1 MQIGAIEMAENQ
13 NVNKVVYGGK
23 TLIDLT
29 ADTITAGDLAVGVT
43 AHDKSGAAITGT
55 DTRDSDTSEDTA
67 AVAEIL
73 AGKTAHARGAQLVG
87 TMKNNGAA
95 GVTVSSKDGATIPQ
109 GYHDGSGK
117 ATIDKA
123 SATALVAGNL
133 KQGVSIL
140 GVTGTY
146 AGESAKLQT
155 KSVTPSMTEQTVTAD
170 TGYDAL
176 SSVSVAA
183 IPYTET
189 DNSAGGKTVTI
200 AGV

>member
-1 MQIGAIEMAENQ
+1 MAENK
-13 NVNKVVYGGK
+13 NVNKVVYGGQ

-29 ADTITAGDLAVGVT
+29 ADTITAGDLAAGVT

-55 DTRDSDTSEDTA
+55 DTRDSDTSNDTA

-117 ATIDKA
+117 ATIDSA
-123 SATALVAGNL
+123 SATALVAGNV

-140 GVTGTY
+140 GVVGTY
-146 AGESAKLQT
+146 AGEAANLQT
-155 KSVTPSMTEQTVTAD
+155 KSVTPSTKKQTITAD
-170 TGYDAL
+170 DGYDAL

-189 DNSAGGKTVTI
+189 DNSAGGKTATI

>member
-1 MQIGAIEMAENQ
+1 MAENQ
-13 NVNKVVYGGK
+13 NVNKVIYGGK

-29 ADTITAGDLAVGVT
+29 ADTISAGDLIAGVT
-43 AHDKSGAAITGT
+43 AHDKSGAAIVGT
-55 DTRDSDTSEDTA
+55 DTRDSDTSKDTA

-87 TMKNNGAA
+87 TMKNNGSA
-95 GVTVSSKDGATIPQ
+95 GVTLTSKDGAAIPQ
-109 GYHDGSGK
+109 GYYDGSGK
-117 ATIDKA
+117 ATIDSA

-146 AGESAKLQT
+146 AGEAAKLQT
-155 KSVTPSMTEQTVTAD
+155 KSVTPSTATQTITAD

-189 DNSAGGKTVTI
+189 DNAAGGKTVTI

>member
-1 MQIGAIEMAENQ
+1 MAEQ
-13 NVNKVVYGGK
+13 HVNKVVYGGK
-23 TLIDLT
+23 ALIDLT
-29 ADTITAGDLAVGVT
+29 ADTVTAGDLAKGVT
-43 AHDKSGAAITGT
+43 AHDKSGATVTGT
-55 DTRDSDTSEDTA
+55 DARDSDTSKDTA

-73 AGKTAHARGAQLVG
+73 AGKTAHARGTQLTG

-95 GVTVSSKDGATIPQ
+95 GVTVSAKDGATIPQ

-117 ATIDKA
+117 ATIDAA
-123 SATALVAGNL
+123 SATALVSGNL

-146 AGESAKLQT
+146 AGEAAKLQA
-155 KSVTPSMTEQTVTAD
+155 KSVTPAAAAQTVTAD

-183 IPYTET
+183 IPYAEAT
-189 DNSAGGKTVTI
+189 NAAGGTTVTI
-200 AGV
+200 AGA

>member
-1 MQIGAIEMAENQ
+1 MEENQ
-13 NVNKVVYGGK
+13 NVNKVIFGGQ

-29 ADTITAGDLAVGVT
+29 ADTITAGDLIDGVT

-55 DTRDSDTSEDTA
+55 DTRDSDTSKDTA
-67 AVAEIL
+67 AVSEIL
-73 AGKTAHARGAQLVG
+73 AGKTAHARGAQLIG
-87 TMKNNGAA
+87 TMRNNGST
-95 GVTVSSKDGATIPQ
+95 GVTVSSKDGTTIPQ

-117 ATIDKA
+117 ATIDAA

-133 KQGVSIL
+133 KHGVSIL

-146 AGESAKLQT
+146 AGEAPKLQT
-155 KSVTPSMTEQTVTAD
+155 KSATPSTKAQTITAD

-183 IPYTET
+183 IPYTEA
-189 DNSAGGKTVTI
+189 DNSAGGKTATI

>member
-1 MQIGAIEMAENQ
+1 MAENQ
-13 NVNKVVYGGK
+13 NVNKVVYGGQ

-29 ADTITAGDLAVGVT
+29 ADTITAGDLAAGVT

-55 DTRDSDTSEDTA
+55 DTRDSDTSKDTA

-87 TMKNNGAA
+87 TMRNNGSA
-95 GVTVSSKDGATIPQ
+95 GVTLTSKDGAAIPQ
-109 GYHDGSGK
+109 GYYDGSGK
-117 ATIDKA
+117 ATIDSA

-146 AGESAKLQT
+146 AGEAAKLQT
-155 KSVTPSMTEQTVTAD
+155 KSVTPSTKAQTITAD
-170 TGYDAL
+170 DGYDAL

>member
-1 MQIGAIEMAENQ
+1 MAENQ
-13 NVNKVVYGGK
+13 YVNKVVYGGQ

-29 ADTITAGDLAVGVT
+29 ADTITAGDLAAGVT
-43 AHDKSGAAITGT
+43 AHDKSGASITGT
-55 DTRDSDTSEDTA
+55 DTRDSDTSKDTA

-87 TMKNNGAA
+87 TMKNNGGT
-95 GVTVSSKDGATIPQ
+95 GVTITSKDGTTIPQ
-109 GYHDGSGK
+109 GYYDGSGK
-117 ATIDKA
+117 AMIDAA
-123 SATALVAGNL
+123 SATALVAGNV

-146 AGESAKLQT
+146 AGEATKLQT
-155 KSVTPSMTEQTVTAD
+155 KNVTPSTTSQTITAD

-189 DNSAGGKTVTI
+189 DNSAGGKTATI

>member
-1 MQIGAIEMAENQ
+1 MAENQ

-29 ADTITAGDLAVGVT
+29 ADTITAEDLIAGVT
-43 AHDKSGAAITGT
+43 AHDKSGASIVGT
-55 DTRDSDTSEDTA
+55 DTRDSDTSKDTA

-87 TMKNNGAA
+87 TMRNNGSAS
-95 GVTVSSKDGATIPQ
+95 VTVSSKDGTTIPQ

-117 ATIDKA
+117 ATIDSA

-146 AGESAKLQT
+146 AGEAAKLQT
-155 KSVTPSMTEQTVTAD
+155 KSVTPSTSTQTITAD

>member
-1 MQIGAIEMAENQ
+1 MAENK
-13 NVNKVVYGGK
+13 NINKVVYGGK

-29 ADTITAGDLAVGVT
+29 SDTVTAENLHTGIT
-43 AHDKSGAAITGT
+43 AHDKSGAVITGT
-55 DTRDSDTSEDTA
+55 DTRDSDTSNDTA

-73 AGKTAHARGAQLVG
+73 AGKTAHARGAQLIG
-87 TMKNNGAA
+87 TMKNNGGA

-117 ATIDKA
+117 ATIDTA
-123 SATALVAGNL
+123 SATALVAGNV

-140 GVTGTY
+140 GVVGTY
-146 AGESAKLQT
+146 AGEAARLQT
-155 KSVTPSMTEQTVTAD
+155 KSVTPSTTSQTITAD
-170 TGYDAL
+170 DGYDAL
-176 SSVSVAA
+176 SSVTVAA

-189 DNSAGGKTVTI
+189 DNSAGGKTATI

>member
-1 MQIGAIEMAENQ
+1 MAENQ
-13 NVNKVVYGGK
+13 NVNKVIYGGE
-23 TLIDLT
+23 TIIDLT
-29 ADTITAGDLAVGVT
+29 ADTVTAGDLIAGVT

-55 DTRDSDTSEDTA
+55 DTRDSDTSKDTA

-87 TMKNNGAA
+87 TMKNNGGA
-95 GVTVSSKDGATIPQ
+95 GVTLTSKDGATIPH

-117 ATIDKA
+117 ATIDAA

-146 AGESAKLQT
+146 AGEAAKLQT
-155 KSVTPSMTEQTVTAD
+155 KSVTPSTSAQTITAD

-189 DNSAGGKTVTI
+189 DNSAGGKTATI
-200 AGV
+200 AGA

>member
-1 MQIGAIEMAENQ
+1 MAENQ
-13 NVNKVVYGGK
+13 NVNKVVYGGQV
-23 TLIDLT
+23 LIDLT
-29 ADTITAGDLAVGVT
+29 ADTITAGDLAAGVT
-43 AHDKSGAAITGT
+43 AHDKSGALITGT

-73 AGKTAHARGAQLVG
+73 AGKTAHARGAQLTG
-87 TMKNNGAA
+87 TMRNNGSA

-117 ATIDKA
+117 AAIDAA
-123 SATALVAGNL
+123 SAAALVAGNI
-133 KQGVSIL
+133 KQGVKVL

-146 AGESAKLQT
+146 AGEAAKLQT
-155 KSVTPSMTEQTVTAD
+155 KAVTPSTKAQTVTAD

-183 IPYTET
+183 IPYAEAT
-189 DNSAGGKTVTI
+189 NAAGGTTVTI
-200 AGV
+200 AGA

>member
-1 MQIGAIEMAENQ
+1 MAENQ
-13 NVNKVVYGGK
+13 NVNKVVYGGQ

-29 ADTITAGDLAVGVT
+29 ADTITAGDLIVGVT

-55 DTRDSDTSEDTA
+55 DTRDSDTSDDTA
-67 AVAEIL
+67 SVAEIL

-95 GVTVSSKDGATIPQ
+95 GVTVSSKGGATIPQ

-117 ATIDKA
+117 AEIDEA
-123 SATALVAGNL
+123 SVTALVAGNI

-140 GVTGTY
+140 GVTGSY
-146 AGESAKLQT
+146 AGDAAKLQT
-155 KSVTPSMTEQTVTAD
+155 KSVTPSMTAQTVTAD

>member
-1 MQIGAIEMAENQ
+1 MEENQ
-13 NVNKVVYGGK
+13 NVNKVLYGGQ

-29 ADTITAGDLAVGVT
+29 ADTVTAGDLIAGVT
-43 AHDKSGAAITGT
+43 AHDKSGAVIIGT
-55 DTRDSDTSEDTA
+55 DTRDSDTSKDTA

-73 AGKTAHARGAQLVG
+73 AGKTAHARGAQLTG
-87 TMKNNGAA
+87 TMRNNGAT

-117 ATIDKA
+117 ATIDSA
-123 SATALVAGNL
+123 SATALVAGNV

-146 AGESAKLQT
+146 AGEAPKLQT
-155 KSVTPSMTEQTVTAD
+155 KSATPSTKAQTIKAD
-170 TGYDAL
+170 AGYDAL

-183 IPYTET
+183 IPYVET
-189 DNSAGGKTVTI
+189 DNSAGGKTATI

>member
-1 MQIGAIEMAENQ
+1 MAENQ

-55 DTRDSDTSEDTA
+55 Y
-67 AVAEIL
+67 
-73 AGKTAHARGAQLVG
+73 AGKA
-87 TMKNNGAA
+87 
-95 GVTVSSKDGATIPQ
+95 
-109 GYHDGSGK
+109 
-117 ATIDKA
+117 
-123 SATALVAGNL
+123 
-133 KQGVSIL
+133 
-140 GVTGTY
+140 
-146 AGESAKLQT
+146 AKLQT
-155 KSVTPSMTEQTVTAD
+155 KSVTPSKTVQTITAD

-200 AGV
+200 AGA

>member
-1 MQIGAIEMAENQ
+1 MAENQ
-13 NVNKVVYGGK
+13 NVNKVVYGGE

-29 ADTITAGDLAVGVT
+29 GDTVTSENLHSGIT
-43 AHDKSGAAITGT
+43 AHDKSGALITGT

-67 AVAEIL
+67 AVSEIL
-73 AGKTAHARGAQLVG
+73 AGKTAHARGALLTG
-87 TMKNNGAA
+87 TMKNNGSSC
-95 GVTVSSKDGATIPQ
+95 VTISDKSGTTISQ
-109 GYHDGSGK
+109 GYYDGSGK
-117 ATIDKA
+117 AIIDAA
-123 SATALVAGNL
+123 SATALVAGNV

-140 GVTGTY
+140 GITGTY
-146 AGESAKLQT
+146 AGEASKLQT
-155 KSVTPSMTEQTVTAD
+155 KSVTPSTSQQTVTAD

-189 DNSAGGKTVTI
+189 DNSAGGKTATI

>member
-1 MQIGAIEMAENQ
+1 MAENQ

-29 ADTITAGDLAVGVT
+29 ADTITAGDLAAGVT

-87 TMKNNGAA
+87 TMKNNGGT
-95 GVTVSSKDGATIPQ
+95 GVTVTSKGGSTIPQ

-117 ATIDKA
+117 ATIDAA
-123 SATALVAGNL
+123 SAAALVAGNL
-133 KQGVSIL
+133 KQGVKVL

-146 AGESAKLQT
+146 AGEAAKLQT
-155 KSVTPSMTEQTVTAD
+155 KSVTPSTKAQTITAD
-170 TGYDAL
+170 TGYDAI

-183 IPYTET
+183 IPYAEAT
-189 DNSAGGKTVTI
+189 NAAGGTTVTI
-200 AGV
+200 AGA

>member
-1 MQIGAIEMAENQ
+1 MATNATI
-13 NVNKVVYGGK
+13 NKVVYGGK

-29 ADTITAGDLAVGVT
+29 ADTVTADKLHEGIT

-55 DTRDSDTSEDTA
+55 STLDSDTSDDTA

-73 AGKTAHARGAQLVG
+73 AGKTAHARGALLTG
-87 TMKNNGAA
+87 TMPNRGAA
-95 GVTVSSKDGATIPQ
+95 TVTVSDASGTTIPQ

-117 ATIDKA
+117 AAIDSASKA
-123 SATALVAGNL
+123 ALVAGNL
-133 KQGVSIL
+133 KQGVKIL

-146 AGESAKLQT
+146 SGEAVKLQA
-155 KSVTPSMTEQTVTAD
+155 KSVTPSTSQQSVSAD

-176 SSVSVAA
+176 SAVTVAA
-183 IPYTET
+183 IPYSEA

-200 AGV
+200 AG

>member
-1 MQIGAIEMAENQ
+1 MAENQ
-13 NVNKVVYGGK
+13 NVNKVVYGGQI
-23 TLIDLT
+23 LIDLT

-43 AHDKSGAAITGT
+43 AHDKSGATITGT

-87 TMKNNGAA
+87 TMKNNGAT

-117 ATIDKA
+117 ATIDTA
-123 SATALVAGNL
+123 SAAALVAGNV

-146 AGESAKLQT
+146 AGEAAKLQT
-155 KSVTPSMTEQTVTAD
+155 KSVTPSTKAQTITAD

-189 DNSAGGKTVTI
+189 DNSAGGKTATI
-200 AGV
+200 AGA

>member
-1 MQIGAIEMAENQ
+1 MAENQ

-29 ADTITAGDLAVGVT
+29 ADTITAGDLAAGVT
-43 AHDKSGAAITGT
+43 AHDKSGAVITGT
-55 DTRDSDTSEDTA
+55 DTRDSDTSKDTA

-87 TMKNNGAA
+87 TMKNNGGA
-95 GVTVSSKDGATIPQ
+95 GVTVSSKSGSTIPQ

-117 ATIDKA
+117 ATIDAA
-123 SATALVAGNL
+123 SATALVAGNV

-146 AGESAKLQT
+146 AGEAAKLQT
-155 KSVTPSMTEQTVTAD
+155 KSVTPSTKAQTVTAD

-183 IPYTET
+183 IPYAEAT
-189 DNSAGGKTVTI
+189 NSAGGTTVTI
-200 AGV
+200 AGA

>member
-1 MQIGAIEMAENQ
+1 MAENQ
-13 NVNKVVYGGK
+13 NVNKVVYGGQ
-23 TLIDLT
+23 TIIDLT
-29 ADTITAGDLAVGVT
+29 ADTITAGDLVAGVT
-43 AHDKSGAAITGT
+43 AHDKSGATITGT
-55 DTRDSDTSEDTA
+55 DTRDSDTSKDTA

-73 AGKTAHARGAQLVG
+73 AGKTAHARGTQLVG

-95 GVTVSSKDGATIPQ
+95 SVTVSSKNGATIPQ

-123 SATALVAGNL
+123 SATALVAGNI
-133 KQGVSIL
+133 KQGVAIL
-140 GVTGTY
+140 GVTGSY
-146 AGESAKLQT
+146 AGEAAKLQA
-155 KSVTPSMTEQTVTAD
+155 KSITPSATVQTITAD
-170 TGYDAL
+170 DGYDAL

-200 AGV
+200 AGA

>member
-1 MQIGAIEMAENQ
+1 MAENQ
-13 NVNKVVYGGK
+13 NVNKVVYGGQ

-29 ADTITAGDLAVGVT
+29 ADTVTAGDLIAGVT
-43 AHDKSGAAITGT
+43 AHDKSGAKITGT
-55 DTRDSDTSEDTA
+55 DTRDSDTSKDTA
-67 AVAEIL
+67 SVAEIL

-95 GVTVSSKDGATIPQ
+95 GVTVSSKGGANIPQ
-109 GYHDGSGK
+109 GYYDGSGK
-117 ATIDKA
+117 ATIDEA
-123 SATALVAGNL
+123 SATALVAGNI

-140 GVTGTY
+140 GITGSY
-146 AGESAKLQT
+146 AGEAAKLQT
-155 KSVTPSMTEQTVTAD
+155 KSVTPSTTVQTITAD
-170 TGYDAL
+170 NGYDAL
-176 SSVSVAA
+176 SSVTVAA

>member
-1 MQIGAIEMAENQ
+1 MAENQ
-13 NVNKVVYGGK
+13 NVNKVVYGGQ

-29 ADTITAGDLAVGVT
+29 ADTVTAGDLAAGVT
-43 AHDKSGAAITGT
+43 AHDKSGAIITGT
-55 DTRDSDTSEDTA
+55 DTRDSDTSKDTA

-87 TMKNNGAA
+87 TMKNNGGT
-95 GVTVSSKDGATIPQ
+95 GVTVSSKNGATIPQ
-109 GYHDGSGK
+109 GYYDGSGK
-117 ATIDKA
+117 ATIDTA
-123 SATALVAGNL
+123 SATALVAGNV

-146 AGESAKLQT
+146 AGEAAKLQT
-155 KSVTPSMTEQTVTAD
+155 KSVTPSTKAQTITAD
-170 TGYDAL
+170 DGYDAL

-189 DNSAGGKTVTI
+189 ENSAGGKTATI
-200 AGV
+200 AGA

>member
-1 MQIGAIEMAENQ
+1 MAENQ
-13 NVNKVVYGGK
+13 NVNKVVYGGQ

-29 ADTITAGDLAVGVT
+29 ADTITAGDLIAGVT
-43 AHDKSGAAITGT
+43 AHDKSGAVITGT
-55 DTRDSDTSEDTA
+55 DTRDSDTSKDTA

-73 AGKTAHARGAQLVG
+73 AGKTAHARGAQLTG
-87 TMKNNGAA
+87 TMKNNGGA
-95 GVTVSSKDGATIPQ
+95 GITVSSKSGSSIPQ
-109 GYHDGSGK
+109 GYYDGSGK
-117 ATIDKA
+117 ATIDTA
-123 SATALVAGNL
+123 SATSLVAGNI

-155 KSVTPSMTEQTVTAD
+155 KNVTPSTSQQTVTAD

-176 SSVSVAA
+176 SSVTVAA
-183 IPYTET
+183 IPYAES

-200 AGV
+200 AG

>member
-1 MQIGAIEMAENQ
+1 MAENQ
-13 NVNKVVYGGK
+13 NVNKVVYGGQ

-29 ADTITAGDLAVGVT
+29 ADTITAGDLAAGVT
-43 AHDKSGAAITGT
+43 AHDKSGATITGT
-55 DTRDSDTSEDTA
+55 DTRDSDTSKDTA

-73 AGKTAHARGAQLVG
+73 AGKTAHARGVKLVG
-87 TMKNNGAA
+87 TMKNNGSA

-117 ATIDKA
+117 ATIDEA
-123 SATALVAGNL
+123 SATALVAGNI
-133 KQGVSIL
+133 KQGVAIL
-140 GVTGTY
+140 GVTGSY
-146 AGESAKLQT
+146 AGEAAKLQT

>member
-1 MQIGAIEMAENQ
+1 MAENQ

-29 ADTITAGDLAVGVT
+29 ADTITAGDLAAGVT

-87 TMKNNGAA
+87 TMRNNGGA
-95 GVTVSSKDGATIPQ
+95 GVTVSPKDGATIPQ
-109 GYHDGSGK
+109 GYHDGSGN
-117 ATIDKA
+117 ATIDAA
-123 SATALVAGNL
+123 SAVALVAGNI
-133 KQGVSIL
+133 KQGVKVL

-146 AGESAKLQT
+146 AGEVAKLQT
-155 KSVTPSMTEQTVTAD
+155 KSVTPSAKAQTVTAD

-183 IPYTET
+183 IPYAEAT
-189 DNSAGGKTVTI
+189 NAAGGTTVTI
-200 AGV
+200 AGA

>member
-1 MQIGAIEMAENQ
+1 MAENQ
-13 NVNKVVYGGK
+13 NVNKIVYGGK
-23 TLIDLT
+23 VLIDLT
-29 ADTITAGDLAVGVT
+29 ADTITAGDLAAGVT

-55 DTRDSDTSEDTA
+55 DTRDSDTSKDTA

-73 AGKTAHARGAQLVG
+73 AGKTAHARGAQLTG
-87 TMKNNGAA
+87 TMKNNGGT

-117 ATIDKA
+117 AAIDAA
-123 SATALVAGNL
+123 SAAALVAGNL
-133 KQGVSIL
+133 KQGVKVL

-146 AGESAKLQT
+146 AGEAAKLQA
-155 KSVTPSMTEQTVTAD
+155 KAVTPSTATQTVTAD

-183 IPYTET
+183 IPYAEAT
-189 DNSAGGKTVTI
+189 NAAGGTTVTI
-200 AGV
+200 AGA

>member
-1 MQIGAIEMAENQ
+1 MAENK
-13 NVNKVVYGGK
+13 NVNKVVYGGQ

-29 ADTITAGDLAVGVT
+29 ADTVTAGDLIAGVT
-43 AHDKSGAAITGT
+43 AHDKSGATITGT

-87 TMKNNGAA
+87 TMKNNGAS
-95 GVTVSSKDGATIPQ
+95 GVTVSTKAGATIPQ

-117 ATIDKA
+117 ATIDAA
-123 SATALVAGNL
+123 SATALVAGNI
-133 KQGVSIL
+133 KQGVTVL

-146 AGESAKLQT
+146 AGEVAKLQT
-155 KSVTPSMTEQTVTAD
+155 KSVTPSTSVQTITAD

-183 IPYTET
+183 IPYAES

-200 AGV
+200 AGA